1 MQKVLLLKDINQVSE
16 HLEPEVF
23 KYITCLQTH
32 SFESFEKFNLFAFEW
47 YDVNS
52 DVTQTSR
59 VLIYTDK
66 NDLFIFC
73 QNQRVYI
80 HMKEIFL
87 QDVDNEK
94 ALYHFFVNLMKNDA
108 TYFEEYEKE
117 ITEAEDNTLSGSM
130 KGELDKVI
138 SFHKELLRLKKYY
151 EQLDIILDNL
161 TANDND
167 MLSEKGERLMNIIQ
181 NRVHRYQSNVLNL
194 RDYVTQMRESY
205 QAQIDIQQN
214 ELMKIFT
221 IITSIFLP
229 LTLIV
234 GWYGMNFTNMPELTW
249 KYGYISVIFFS
260 IMVSIF
266 MIIYF
271 KRKNWF

>member
-1 MQKVLLLKDINQVSE
+1 MQKVLLLKDIDQVSE

>member
-1 MQKVLLLKDINQVSE
+1 MQKVLLLKDIDQVSE

-260 IMVSIF
+260 IMVSVF

>member
-59 VLIYTDK
+59 VLIYMDK

-87 QDVDNEK
+87 QDMDNEK

-138 SFHKELLRLKKYY
+138 SFHRELLRLKKYY

-194 RDYVTQMRESY
+194 RDYVTQMREAY

-260 IMVSIF
+260 TMVSVF

>member
-16 HLEPEVF
+16 NLEPEVF

-87 QDVDNEK
+87 QDMDNEK

-138 SFHKELLRLKKYY
+138 SFHRELLRLKKYY

-194 RDYVTQMRESY
+194 RDYVTQMREAY

-260 IMVSIF
+260 IMVSVF

>member
-59 VLIYTDK
+59 VLIYMDK

-87 QDVDNEK
+87 QDMDNEK

-138 SFHKELLRLKKYY
+138 SFHRELLRLKKYY

-194 RDYVTQMRESY
+194 RDYVTQMREAY

-260 IMVSIF
+260 IMVSVF

>member
-16 HLEPEVF
+16 NLEPEVF

-87 QDVDNEK
+87 QDMDNEK

-138 SFHKELLRLKKYY
+138 SFHRELLRLKKYY

-194 RDYVTQMRESY
+194 RDYVTQMREAY

>member
-87 QDVDNEK
+87 QDMDNEK

-138 SFHKELLRLKKYY
+138 SFHRELLRLKKYY

-194 RDYVTQMRESY
+194 RDYVTQMREAY

-260 IMVSIF
+260 IMVSVF

>member
-1 MQKVLLLKDINQVSE
+1 MQKVLLLKDIDQVSE

-52 DVTQTSR
+52 KVTQTSR

>member
-87 QDVDNEK
+87 QDMDNEK

-138 SFHKELLRLKKYY
+138 SFHRELLRLKKYY

-194 RDYVTQMRESY
+194 RDYVTQMREAY

-260 IMVSIF
+260 TMVSVF

>member
-1 MQKVLLLKDINQVSE
+1 MQKVLLLKDIDQVSE

-52 DVTQTSR
+52 EVTQTSR

>member
-1 MQKVLLLKDINQVSE
+1 MQKVLLLKDIDQVSE

-52 DVTQTSR
+52 EVNQTSR